1 MPSAEYI
8 KNLLSDAGFDLNF
21 FYDFYGEEKINNAVR
36 YAKELK
42 DRYTVLWLYYD
53 LFGLLRN

>member
-1 MPSAEYI
+1 MPDSDYI
-8 KNLLSDAGFDLNF
+8 KNLLIDAGFDIEF
-21 FYDFYGEEKINNAVR
+21 FYKFYGEEKIKNAIR

-53 LFGLLRN
+53 LFGNLR